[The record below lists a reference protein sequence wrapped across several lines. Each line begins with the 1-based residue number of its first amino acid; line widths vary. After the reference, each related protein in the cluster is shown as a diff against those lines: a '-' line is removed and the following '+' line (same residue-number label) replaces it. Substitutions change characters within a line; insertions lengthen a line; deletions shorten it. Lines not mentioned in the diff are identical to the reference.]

1 MYFLTHMTGCWIRLA
16 GSHRFV
22 TQFSN
27 LYYASNDDQPL
38 SISPMIVV
46 PPDRIS
52 SRPSELVTGRTWLDV
67 FAYLNDWLLDPPSRF
82 TPFCN
87 SIFEPQLRIE

>member
-1 MYFLTHMTGCWIRLA
+1 MTGCWIRLV

-27 LYYASNDDQPL
+27 PYYASNDDQPL

-67 FAYLNDWLLDPPSRF
+67 FAYQMTGCWIRLVGSHRFVTQFFNIFYASNDD
-82 TPFCN
+82 
-87 SIFEPQLRIE
+87 